1 MTKLKRSLK
10 KIELDTNVAKNG
22 QFRIF
27 TWQEANSA
35 ADGEFRDILLALI
48 ISTECLETVG
58 QCDNENVSI
67 TRSIT
72 VFLDPEGGSQKA
84 TLVVVV
90 VVVVVVSSL
99 KIPKGLF
106 PLRLRC
112 AAHCER

>member
-1 MTKLKRSLK
+1 MVTLK
-10 KIELDTNVAKNG
+10 KSPKNVELDINVAKNG

-90 VVVVVVSSL
+90 VVVIS
-99 KIPKGLF
+99 F
-106 PLRLRC
+106 PGSKNP
-112 AAHCER
+112 